1 MQCAFELEL
10 FLEDYITNR
19 AEFTAAKQ
27 FSQNLHK
34 TRDKLVSRDNKMK
47 RFGQDSIQQLE
58 ANAIKDI
65 TSNNCLLKL
74 DMVIFT
80 DKHDRIISE
89 KE

>member
-1 MQCAFELEL
+1 MQCVIELEL

-19 AEFTAAKQ
+19 AEVMAAKR
-27 FSQNLHK
+27 FSSNLHK

-58 ANAIKDI
+58 ANAIKEI
-65 TSNNCLLKL
+65 TSHNSTLKL